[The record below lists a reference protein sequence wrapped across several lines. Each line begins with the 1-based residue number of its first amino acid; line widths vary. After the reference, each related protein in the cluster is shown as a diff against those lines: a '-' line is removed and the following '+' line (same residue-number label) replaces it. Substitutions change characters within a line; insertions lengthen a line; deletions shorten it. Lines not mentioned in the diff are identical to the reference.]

1 MNEERRINPEM
12 IVLAREARG
21 WTQKELADAMSVTQ
35 ATQSKIESGL
45 LSVGDEYVGRLA
57 KHSGYPDG
65 FFYQTDPVRWSGSGC
80 MYNRKRQSVTVT
92 DYRRLLARV
101 NVLRLNLNRLLHSV
115 EIQTENKFFRVDIA
129 EESATPEEIATLVR
143 GKWNLP
149 PGPIE
154 NLTTAIEASG
164 GIVILA
170 DFGSVKLD
178 AFSQWP
184 PGMPPMFFVNR
195 LAPPDRCR
203 YTLAHEI
210 GHIVMHYIPTADMER
225 EADRFAAA
233 FLMPR
238 EDIIGDLGR
247 NFNLERAAALKQYWK
262 VAMSSL
268 IRRAHDLGRISETQ
282 YRRLMTRMSVRGW
295 RTHEPVQISA
305 EEPTVVR
312 SVIDLHLNVH
322 GYSVDELCLLTLTS
336 VGDFERQWLP
346 SSPTDKRT
354 PLRIV
359 R

>member
-21 WTQKELADAMSVTQ
+21 LTQKEFAEAMGVTQ
-35 ATQSKIESGL
+35 ATQSKIEGGL
-45 LSVGDEYVGRLA
+45 MSVGDDYVGRLP
-57 KHSGYPDG
+57 KHSGYPEG

-101 NVLRLNLNRLLHSV
+101 NVLRLNMNRLLHSV
-115 EIQTENKFFRVDIA
+115 EIDTENRFFRVDIA
-129 EESATPEEIATLVR
+129 EQSATPEKIAALAR
-143 GKWNLP
+143 NKWNLP

-164 GIVILA
+164 GIVVLA
-170 DFGSVKLD
+170 DFGNVKLD

-184 PGMPPMFFVNR
+184 PGMPPIFFVNK

-210 GHIVMHYIPTADMER
+210 GHILMHYIPTADMER

-238 EDIIGDLGR
+238 EDIIGDFGR
-247 NFNLERAAALKQYWK
+247 NFNLERAASLKQYWK
-262 VAMSSL
+262 VAMSAL
-268 IRRAHDLGRISETQ
+268 IRRAHDLGRISDTQ
-282 YRRLMTRMSVRGW
+282 YRRLMTRMSTRGW
-295 RTHEPVQISA
+295 RTQEPVQIAA
-305 EEPTVVR
+305 EEPTVIR

-322 GYSVDELCLLTLTS
+322 RYSVDELCAMTLMN
-336 VGDFERQWLP
+336 VGDFTRQWLP
-346 SSPTDKRT
+346 TSQTQKRT
-354 PLRIV
+354 PLKIV

>member
-1 MNEERRINPEM
+1 MTDERRINPEM

-21 WTQKELADAMSVTQ
+21 LTQKELAEAMGVTQ

-45 LSVGDEYVGRLA
+45 LSVGDEYVHRLS
-57 KHSGYPDG
+57 KHVGYPEG
-65 FFYQTDPVRWSGSGC
+65 FFYQADPVRWSGSGC

-101 NVLRLNLNRLLHSV
+101 NVLRLSLVRLLQSV
-115 EIQTENKFFRVDIA
+115 EIDTENKFFRMDVSESNPEHIA
-129 EESATPEEIATLVR
+129 ALTRNS
-143 GKWNLP
+143 WNLP

-154 NLTTAIEASG
+154 NLVTAIEASG
-164 GIVILA
+164 GVVILA
-170 DFGSVKLD
+170 DFGGVKLD

-184 PGMPPMFFVNR
+184 PGLPPLFFVNR

-210 GHIVMHYIPTADMER
+210 GHIIMHAVPTADMER

-238 EDIIGDLGR
+238 EDIIGDFGR
-247 NFNLERAAALKQYWK
+247 NFNLERAASLKQFWK
-262 VAMSSL
+262 VAMSAL
-268 IRRAHDLGRISETQ
+268 IRRAHDLGRISDTQ

-295 RTHEPVQISA
+295 RTQEPVLLPLEQ
-305 EEPTVVR
+305 PTVVQ
-312 SVIDLHLNVH
+312 SVIDLHMNVH
-322 GYSVDELCLLTLTS
+322 GYSTEELCAMTLTN
-336 VGDFERQWLP
+336 VGDFTRQWLP
-346 SSPTDKRT
+346 SSSTQKRT
-354 PLRIV
+354 PLKIV